1 MPSKK
6 KYTIE
11 KGTKLILRILNL
23 FWKRIFGSV
32 LCNPLVNYKKRSDGI
47 LVEEFPQYTTR
58 RVPSVHY

>member
-11 KGTKLILRILNL
+11 KGTKLIPRILNL

-32 LCNPLVNYKKRSDGI
+32 LCNPLVIYKKRSDGI